1 MKSSSLSKV
10 TVFGVAALSFL
21 AAPLSVS
28 VANAETVLT
37 VSSWASP
44 KHAMNASVFPWMND
58 ELKACSGGSLSLKVE
73 YGLASPLAQYDTVR
87 DGVADLN
94 WMVHGYTPGKFE
106 TTKLAE
112 LPGLYGKSETVSAA
126 FQATWEKHLSAANEA
141 KGVEILTNFVHG
153 PGMVHT
159 LKPISSFKDLKGMK
173 LRVGGG
179 VANDIG
185 RVLGVAGVN
194 VPAPKVYE
202 TLSSGVADGVF
213 FPMETMHAFK
223 VAEIV
228 KHTYRNTDG
237 IYTTSFAIAMNKDT
251 YDGLSSSHRKCIDDM
266 RGVKMAAKVG
276 SYWDAAD
283 DLGMAE
289 GLKVGLVVTDASDAD
304 KAYFKELTA
313 GIETEVLAAID
324 GRGVDGK
331 AALAFF
337 KSKL

>member
-1 MKSSSLSKV
+1 MKNSIFVKAAGV
-10 TVFGVAALSFL
+10 GVAALSFL
-21 AAPLSVS
+21 AMPLSVS
-28 VANAETVLT
+28 VANADTVLT

-73 YGLASPLAQYDTVR
+73 YGLAPPPAQYDTVR
-87 DGVADLN
+87 DGVADLT

-112 LPGLYGKSETVSAA
+112 LPGLYGKSEAVSAA

-141 KGVEILTNFVHG
+141 KGVEILANFVHG

-313 GIETEVLAAID
+313 GIEADVLAKID
-324 GRGVDGK
+324 DRGVDGK
-331 AALAFF
+331 AALAYF
-337 KSKL
+337 KSQL

>member
-1 MKSSSLSKV
+1 MKKSNLFKV
-10 TVFGVAALSFL
+10 AGLGVAALSIL

-28 VANAETVLT
+28 VANADTVLT

-44 KHAMNASVFPWMND
+44 QHAMNASVFPWMD
-58 ELKACSGGSLSLKVE
+58 GELKACSGGSLGLKVE

-87 DGVADLN
+87 DGVADIN

-126 FQATWEKHLSAANEA
+126 FQATWEKYLAAANEA
-141 KGVEILTNFVHG
+141 KGVEILANFVHG
-153 PGMVHT
+153 PGMIHT
-159 LKPISSFKDLKGMK
+159 VKPISSFKDLKGMK

-185 RVLGVAGVN
+185 RALGVAGVN
-194 VPAPKVYE
+194 MPAPNVYE
-202 TLSSGVADGVF
+202 ALSSGVAEGVF

-223 VAEIV
+223 VSEVV
-228 KHTYRNTDG
+228 KNTYRNTDG

-251 YDGLSSSHRKCIDDM
+251 YDGLSASHRKCIDDM

-289 GLKVGLVVTDASDAD
+289 GLKVGLSVTDASDSD

-313 GIETEVLAAID
+313 GIEAKVLAAID

-337 KSKL
+337 KSQL